1 MCTTA
6 GEPRNVYAN
15 LLPSYV
21 AMIRAQR
28 SFMVQTD
35 EQYVFVHEVLVEAI
49 RSGNTEISSC
59 DFGMEL
65 RRLTEFRSNIGETLL
80 EAQFKKLQ
88 QTTEV
93 CMIEFIFLID

>member
-93 CMIEFIFLID
+93 